1 MDPQISGIKET
12 SEWNHGVLVPLLGG
26 AETILFVEDEA
37 FVRNVTSEVLRSA
50 GYTVLTARTPAEG
63 LVKYDE
69 LRGRVDLLLT
79 DVILPG
85 ETGRTLARKLRLQ
98 NPALS
103 VLFITGYPE
112 QMSAHGPE
120 QTEFLAKP
128 FSTGLLLRRVRELLD
143 CRKSWSGEQASV
155 RRACGSA

>member
-1 MDPQISGIKET
+1 MDAQISGIQGT
-12 SEWNHGVLVPLLGG
+12 SERNHDLFVPVQGG
-26 AETILFVEDEA
+26 GETILFVEDEA
-37 FVRNVTSEVLRSA
+37 FVRNVTGEVLCSA
-50 GYTVLTARTPAEG
+50 GYTVLTARTAAEG

-85 ETGRTLARKLRLQ
+85 ETGRTLARKLQLQ

-120 QTEFLAKP
+120 RAEFLAKP
-128 FSTGLLLRRVRELLD
+128 FSSGLLLRRVREQLD
-143 CRKSWSGEQASV
+143 CRQSWSTEQVSL
-155 RRACGSA
+155 RRVSGSA